1 MIPPLD
7 GHDDWKLES
16 GLDDCVTDACDF
28 CGQTASVI
36 SLMNACDSCL
46 ELHQCHK
53 CNGVFGTDE
62 LWVVE
67 DKLLCKEC
75 DECSTKPTTKPQLTA
90 ILEAMSSLFS
100 SKNTGD
106 TS

>member
-1 MIPPLD
+1 MTE
-7 GHDDWKLES
+7 HDD
-16 GLDDCVTDACDF
+16 CDF

-62 LWVVE
+62 LWVIE

-75 DECSTKPTTKPQLTA
+75 DKCSTKPTEKQQDSNLS
-90 ILEAMSSLFS
+90 ILISSLFS
-100 SKNTGD
+100 PQSMGD
-106 TS
+106 T